1 MNSGGL
7 FIYFEGGGRL
17 VTGFCW
23 VVTGFPGVVRG
34 FFFVVTGFCWVV
46 TGLKL
51 CLSSSWFKGEY
62 LRVVMTGL
70 TTVMTGFLFCLTGLL
85 FFELNN
91 VNCAFKY

>member
-7 FIYFEGGGRL
+7 FIYFEGGERL
-17 VTGFCW
+17 
-23 VVTGFPGVVRG
+23 VTGFPGVVRG
-34 FFFVVTGFCWVV
+34 FFIVVTGFFFVVTGFCCVV

-62 LRVVMTGL
+62 LRVVMTEL

-85 FFELNN
+85 FFEFNN